1 MTELKNIL
9 KVYTNSYYFWFMK
22 ILSLKLDD
30 DVFESTERLTAE
42 LGCKRNRYINDALR
56 WYNAHNERKMIK
68 EALSRESRL
77 TRAESIQ
84 VLKEFEQLEKG
95 STDAAV

>member
-30 DVFESTERLTAE
+30 DVFESTERITSN

-56 WYNAHNERKMIK
+56 WYNAHNERKLIK
-68 EALSRESRL
+68 EALIRESRL
-77 TRAESIQ
+77 TRIESIK
-84 VLKEFEQLEKG
+84 VLREFEQLEKG
-95 STDAAV
+95 ATDAAV